1 MNAYSK
7 IVVEWSFKKEYL
19 ERTFKKESLIIRGA
33 MTANLFQTY
42 VLNKTLSLKNRI
54 LMAPLTRCM
63 ADDELVPTQDM
74 ADYYGRRAE
83 AGLIISEAV
92 IIRPDGQGYPNT
104 PGIFTPAQIDG
115 WRTVTD
121 AVHQHGGKIFAQ
133 LWHTGRVAHPHFYQ
147 ATGNQDVM
155 APSAVGIEG
164 SVPRMRELT
173 YQIPKAVSV
182 EEIAQLVSDYSQ
194 AAANAIDAGF
204 DGVEIHGANG
214 YLIDQFL
221 HHDSNRRSDE
231 YGQTPENMSRF
242 ALEVLDAIVARIGN
256 DRTALRVSPGAYFNM
271 AGDSRDRA
279 VFDYLIPEIEQ
290 RDLAFLHIG
299 IFDDAMEFDYLG
311 GRASSYV
318 RSIYNKTL
326 VGVGSFTA
334 EAGSKA
340 ITDDK
345 FDLLAIG
352 RPFIANP
359 DYVERVRD
367 GQELVEY
374 SDEMLTSIV

>member
-1 MNAYSK
+1 MF
-7 IVVEWSFKKEYL
+7 IQETEV
-19 ERTFKKESLIIRGA
+19 A

-42 VLNKTLSLKNRI
+42 ALNKTLSLKNRI

-63 ADDELVPTQDM
+63 ADDELIPTQDM
-74 ADYYGRRAE
+74 ADYYGRRGE

-104 PGIFTPAQIDG
+104 PGLFTPAQIEG
-115 WRTVTD
+115 WRTVTN
-121 AVHQHGGKIFAQ
+121 AVHQNGGKIFAQ

-147 ATGNQDVM
+147 TTGSQDVM
-155 APSAVGIEG
+155 APSAVGVEG

-221 HHDSNRRSDE
+221 HHDSNRRSDQ
-231 YGQTPENMSRF
+231 YGLTPENMSRF
-242 ALEVLDAIVARIGN
+242 ALEVVDAIVARIGN

-271 AGDSRDRA
+271 AGDSRDRD
-279 VFDYLIPEIEQ
+279 VFDYLIPELEK

-318 RSIYNKTL
+318 RSIYSKTL

-334 EAGSKA
+334 ETGSKA
-340 ITDDK
+340 IADDK

-367 GQELVEY
+367 GKDLVEY
-374 SDEMLTSIV
+374 SDEMLTSLI

>member
-1 MNAYSK
+1 
-7 IVVEWSFKKEYL
+7 
-19 ERTFKKESLIIRGA
+19 
-33 MTANLFQTY
+33 MTDNLFQTY
-42 VLNKTLSLKNRI
+42 ALNKTLSLKNRI
-54 LMAPLTRCM
+54 IMAPLTRCM
-63 ADDELVPTQDM
+63 ADDDLIPTQDM
-74 ADYYGRRAE
+74 ADYYGRRGE

-104 PGIFTPAQIDG
+104 PGLFTPAQIDG
-115 WRTVTD
+115 WRTVTN
-121 AVHQHGGKIFAQ
+121 AVHQNGGKIFAQ

-147 ATGNQDVM
+147 STGSQDVM
-155 APSAVGIEG
+155 APSAVGVEG

-173 YQIPKAVSV
+173 YQIPKA
-182 EEIAQLVSDYSQ
+182 ITADDITQLVSDFSQ

-221 HHDSNRRSDE
+221 HHDSNRRIDE

-242 ALEVLDAIVARIGN
+242 ALEVVDAIVARVGN
-256 DRTALRVSPGAYFNM
+256 ERTALRVSPGAYFNM
-271 AGDSRDRA
+271 AGDSRDRD
-279 VFDYLIPEIEQ
+279 VFDYLVPELEK

-299 IFDDAMEFDYLG
+299 VFDDAMEFEYLG
-311 GRASSYV
+311 GRASNYV

-334 EAGSKA
+334 ETGSDA
-340 ITDDK
+340 IAKDR

-359 DYVERVRD
+359 DYVERVRTGKD
-367 GQELVEY
+367 LVEY
-374 SDEMLTSIV
+374 SDEMLTSLI